1 MSNITHGM
9 NPEEVQA
16 LGQQLQS
23 VSEQIQQIVSQLEH
37 SVSGTTW
44 VGPDAQQ
51 FKTQWWPQHK
61 NHLTSVA
68 NDLHGFGQS
77 AKNNASEQL
86 NVSGH

>member
-1 MSNITHGM
+1 MSITHGM

-23 VSEQIQQIVSQLEH
+23 VSEQIQQIVSQLEK
-37 SVSGTTW
+37 SVATTTW

-61 NHLTSVA
+61 GNLSSVA

-77 AKNNASEQL
+77 AKNNANEQIQ
-86 NVSGH
+86 VSGH

>member
-9 NPEEVQA
+9 NPEEVNA
-16 LGQQLQS
+16 LGVQLQS
-23 VSEQIQQIVSQLEH
+23 VSDQIQQIVNQLES
-37 SVSGTTW
+37 SVSSTTW

-61 NHLTSVA
+61 GQLSNVA
-68 NDLHGFGQS
+68 NELHSFGQS